1 MTAAK
6 IRILIAD
13 DHRMF
18 REAIRHLL
26 EAEQH
31 FEVAGEAANG
41 EELVK
46 LASATQADVLLLDLA
61 MPGRLSGVDAL
72 AEIEARNIPIRTIV
86 LTGST
91 DSGLI
96 MQAVRLGARGVVLK
110 DASIELLTKCIG
122 RVVAGEYWIGHER
135 MAQLV
140 EMVRHHEGETR
151 RPADMLTRRER
162 QVVAA
167 VAQGA
172 TNREIAAEYGM
183 SAQTVKNHLSN
194 IFDKLGVSTRL
205 ELALFA
211 VNHKIADEEDPPL
224 A

>member
-140 EMVRHHEGETR
+140 EMVRHHEDETR

-172 TNREIAAEYGM
+172 TNREIAAQYGM

>member
-172 TNREIAAEYGM
+172 TNREIAAQYGM